1 MINNYWLFVA
11 ALMTDVASLLH
22 ILIIIGGASWYRF
35 FGAGEKMASMA
46 QRGSCYPGTVTA
58 MVSAGLFIW
67 GLYAFAGSG
76 VIGMLPYMKFCL
88 VSIAFV
94 FLLRALCGLVY
105 YFAHASAQKFMLYS
119 SLICLLYGFLYSY
132 GTFQV
137 WPQL

>member
-35 FGAGEKMASMA
+35 FGAGEKMAAMA
-46 QRGSCYPGTVTA
+46 QRGSYYPGIVTG

-76 VIGMLPYMKFCL
+76 VIDMLPFMKFCL
-88 VSIAFV
+88 VGISLV
-94 FLLRALCGLVY
+94 FLLRAFCGLIY
-105 YFAHASAQKFMLYS
+105 CFAHASKQKFMLYS
-119 SLICLLYGFLYSY
+119 SLICLLYGFLYGY
-132 GTFQV
+132 GTYQV